1 MIEAPRWLAVLLHCG
16 VRTATAV
23 EWAPLFATHI
33 QPERFS
39 LGQREIDDFVAQVLH
54 ETSRLERLTENLNY
68 RAERLMEVWP
78 ARFPTRSIAAMYQWR
93 PEALANFVYG
103 GRMGND
109 HDGDGFRYLGR
120 GIPMVTGKAN
130 YMLLEQLTGLPLVS
144 FPTLLAEPETALRCA
159 VLWWERKVPDSA
171 IDSLERVS
179 RAVNGGTNGL
189 EDRRLLARKAA
200 EALAQLPAP

>member
-1 MIEAPRWLAVLLHCG
+1 MIDATRWLHVLLHCG
-16 VRTATAV
+16 VRTFTAG
-23 EWAPLFATHI
+23 EWAPVFAKHV

-39 LGQREIDDFVAQVLH
+39 LGLREIDDFVAQVLH
-54 ETSRLERLTENLNY
+54 ETSRLEHLVENLNY

-78 ARFPTRSIAAMYQWR
+78 ERFPTRTFAAQYQWR

-109 HDGDGFRYLGR
+109 HDGDGFKYLGR

-130 YMLLEQLTGLPLVS
+130 YKLLQDLTGLPLVD
-144 FPTLLAEPETALRCA
+144 FPSMLCQPEVALQCA

-171 IDSLERVS
+171 IDTLERVT
-179 RAVNGGTNGL
+179 RAVNGGVNGI

-200 EALAQLPAP
+200 EALA

>member
-1 MIEAPRWLAVLLHCG
+1 MLDAARWLEVLLHCG
-16 VRTATAV
+16 VRTLTAV
-23 EWAPLFATHI
+23 DWAPLFAKHI
-33 QPERFS
+33 QAENFS
-39 LGQREIDDFVAQVLH
+39 LGRRELDDFVAQVLH
-54 ETSRLERLTENLNY
+54 ETTRLENLTENLNY

-78 ARFPTRSIAAMYQWR
+78 ARFPTRSVAGQYQWR

-130 YMLLEQLTGLPLVS
+130 YRLLQDLTGLPLVDYPS
-144 FPTLLAEPETALRCA
+144 MLAEPDTALRCA
-159 VLWWERKVPDSA
+159 VLWWEKKVPDEA
-171 IDSLERVS
+171 IDTLERVT
-179 RAVNGGTNGL
+179 RAVNGGVVGL

-200 EALAQLPAP
+200 EALN

>member
-1 MIEAPRWLAVLLHCG
+1 MIDAPRWHAVLLHCG
-16 VRTATAV
+16 VRESTAA
-23 EWAPLFATHI
+23 EWAPLFERHI

-54 ETSRLERLTENLNY
+54 ETTRLEHLTENLNY

-78 ARFPTRSIAAMYQWR
+78 KRFPNRSIAGMYQWR
-93 PEALANFVYG
+93 PEALGNFVYG

-109 HDGDGFRYLGR
+109 QEGDGFRYLGR

-130 YMLLEQLTGLPLVS
+130 YLLLQQLTGLPLVS
-144 FPTLLAEPETALRCA
+144 YPTMLADPDTALRCA
-159 VLWWERKVPDSA
+159 VLWWEKKVPDEA
-171 IDSLERVS
+171 IDTLERVS
-179 RAVNGGTNGL
+179 RAVNGGTVGL

-200 EALAQLPAP
+200 EALA